1 MVLLKNQTRNNKDLT
16 KKKML
21 SVAGVLAE
29 QVSQLQRDK
38 QQLNDEIKAV
48 RDSRAETE
56 AHVQK

>member
-1 MVLLKNQTRNNKDLT
+1 MVL
-16 KKKML
+16 
-21 SVAGVLAE
+21 VAGVLAE

-38 QQLNDEIKAV
+38 QQLSEEIKAV